1 MRKRIG
7 IGAGCLW
14 VFLCSGGSAQ
24 TGGINLDANTRAE
37 IENGMDEQISLINH
51 KAPIDAGPQQKLLR
65 AARHGEIVVYTY
77 ELTIGQECQATTPR
91 YIQRIVDG
99 VIDPNKETHK
109 TRGVLLLDA
118 GYELNHVWYD
128 QKATSSQAFW

>member
-37 IENGMDEQISLINH
+37 IENGMDEQISPINH
-51 KAPIDAGPQQKLLR
+51 KAPIDVGPQQKLLR
-65 AARHGEIVVYTY
+65 AARHGEIVIYTY
-77 ELTIGQECQATTPR
+77 ELTIGQEAQASPWACR
-91 YIQRIVDG
+91 PSAG
-99 VIDPNKETHK
+99 PGSDPEGKGEKGICLSPCTRPFARDESHCASKE
-109 TRGVLLLDA
+109 
-118 GYELNHVWYD
+118 
-128 QKATSSQAFW
+128 SP